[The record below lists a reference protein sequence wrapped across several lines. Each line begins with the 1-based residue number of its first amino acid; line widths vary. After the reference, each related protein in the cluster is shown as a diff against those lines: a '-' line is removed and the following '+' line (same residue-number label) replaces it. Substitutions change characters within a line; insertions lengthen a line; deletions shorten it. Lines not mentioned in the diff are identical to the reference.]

1 MDCEI
6 KPVKASSLVHLV
18 PIGLLALFVLTPCFA
33 GDQERLRIAYAG
45 GASVV
50 PVWIVQE
57 KGLLKRQGISGELIQ
72 ISASTTALQALLA
85 GEVELV
91 VTSAATLV
99 SSRLAGAG
107 QIRFH

>member
-1 MDCEI
+1 M
-6 KPVKASSLVHLV
+6 VYFVL
-18 PIGLLALFVLTPCFA
+18 IGLVAVSTVPLSFA
-33 GDQERLRIAYAG
+33 GAQERLRIAYAG